1 MNIEENILTL
11 EEAVAWR
18 KSLKEKGATLVV
30 TNGCFDILHRG
41 HASYLNDAATYGD
54 HLLILVNSD
63 RAVRELK
70 GPTRPVVNQEDRC
83 YLLAS
88 LKFVSKVVIFD
99 SARCD
104 KELAALA
111 PDVYTKAGDY
121 TLETLDQSE
130 LAAMQQNNT
139 KIVFMPFV
147 AGRSTTSIVEKCRT
161 NK

>member
-11 EEAVAWR
+11 EEAISWR
-18 KSLKEKGATLVV
+18 NILKEKGETLVV

-41 HASYLNDAATYGD
+41 HASYLKDAATYGD

-63 RAVRELK
+63 AAVRQLK

-83 YLLAS
+83 YLLAC
-88 LKFVSKVVIFD
+88 LKFVSKVVIFN
-99 SARCD
+99 SPRCD

-121 TLETLDQSE
+121 TLETLDKSE
-130 LAAMQQNNT
+130 LAAMQQHNT

-147 AGRSTTSIVEKCRT
+147 AGKSTTSIVEKCQA
-161 NK
+161 K